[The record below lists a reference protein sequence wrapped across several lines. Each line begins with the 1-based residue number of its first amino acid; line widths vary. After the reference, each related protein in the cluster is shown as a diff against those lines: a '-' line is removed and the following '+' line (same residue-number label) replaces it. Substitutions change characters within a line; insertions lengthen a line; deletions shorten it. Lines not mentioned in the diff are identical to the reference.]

1 MQAAARLVS
10 DQRDS
15 LVAEW
20 SHRLGDRLT
29 ASSLVPRDLVER
41 QLGLIL
47 DLIIQSVG
55 PLRREVGP
63 MWRKACEHHGRAASL
78 RGLAAGEVVEEFQHL
93 RELLTLR
100 LAASVIALRPRQA
113 LAIML
118 RLHRLLDHG
127 TASAVVGYTD
137 ALVATLFVQSGVP
150 TADTEVDGVEL
161 ERQIVTIEQEL
172 AFLARRS

>member
-1 MQAAARLVS
+1 M
-10 DQRDS
+10 
-15 LVAEW
+15 EW
-20 SHRLGDRLT
+20 SNRLGDKLT
-29 ASSLVPRDLVER
+29 ASSVVPRDLVER

-47 DLIIQSVG
+47 DLIIESVG

-63 MWRKACEHHGRAASL
+63 VWRRACEQHGRAASL

-113 LAIML
+113 LALML
-118 RLHRLLDHG
+118 RLHRLIDGG

-137 ALVATLFVQSGVP
+137 ALVATIFAQNGVP
-150 TADTEVDGVEL
+150 VPDPEVDGIDL
-161 ERQIVTIEQEL
+161 ERHLVTIEQEL
-172 AFLARRS
+172 AFLSRRS

>member
-1 MQAAARLVS
+1 MQAAGRLVS

-15 LVAEW
+15 LVADW
-20 SHRLGDRLT
+20 CHRLGDRLT

-63 MWRKACEHHGRAASL
+63 VWRRACEQYGRAASL

-118 RLHRLLDHG
+118 RLHRLLDTG
-127 TASAVVGYTD
+127 AASAVVGYTD
-137 ALVATLFVQSGVP
+137 ALVATLFAQNGVP
-150 TADTEVDGVEL
+150 TPDTEVDGAEL
-161 ERQIVTIEQEL
+161 ERQMAAIEQEL
-172 AFLARRS
+172 AFFARRS